1 MKICHISDVHIRN
14 YRYHTE
20 YKEVFKQ
27 LYEKLEEIKP
37 DIIVNTGDT
46 AHTKLQLSPSYFH
59 MSAKLFENLANIAPL
74 HIILGNHDL
83 NLRNIA
89 KIDAITPVVEALNH
103 KDIHFHKYSQEVD
116 LGNGFIFN
124 VMSIVDEDQW
134 IRPTNRD
141 KVNIA
146 LFHGSVAGVETDT
159 GWIMEHGDIDIKKF
173 KGFDYVLLGD
183 IHKTNQKLD
192 DAGRVRYP
200 GSLVQQNFGETP
212 DKGFLLW
219 DIEDKDN
226 FTCEHIQLEN
236 PKPFVT
242 IELTPKG
249 RLPKGTSVMQG
260 ARIRLVSNNSLP
272 LDRMRRAIDVTK
284 TKFKPESVTFLNR
297 SSGGRG
303 SVEDL
308 TSGINAE
315 DLRDIEVQ
323 GELIEEYLK
332 EFEASSEML
341 DKVYSLNRRYN
352 TLAEEDEEISRNV
365 NWTLKNFHWDNLFN
379 YGEGNKVNFE
389 KLHGVV
395 GIFGKNYSGKSSVID
410 GLLYTIFNSTSKN
423 ERKNLNIIN
432 QNKEECLGHVEITIG
447 DKDYT
452 IERTSS
458 KYEKKLKGNVTT
470 EAKTDVNF
478 TCYDNVLEEHQ
489 ELNGDTRNQ
498 TDNNIRKMFGTVED
512 FLMTS
517 MSSQIDSLAFINEG
531 STKRKEILGKFLDLE
546 IFDKKFKK
554 AKEDASD
561 MKGALKL
568 LESKEH
574 DVDIAEVTS
583 EIEANTIE
591 KDKGDSVCRKY
602 SSAVE
607 KTKLVIEE
615 IKSKIGSI
623 PAEII
628 NIIEIK
634 EREIQKNNEIEVLK
648 DHNSELIQEN
658 AIKRLD
664 YSSIN
669 NVLKKFDIDALR
681 AKHRQINEKEK
692 LLDNSIQAITQE
704 EYRLEQNKNKVKL
717 LLEVP
722 CGTEYQT
729 CKFIKDAHN
738 AQKILIILQQSLE
751 DLRIEAETLHDDIGN
766 LNPERITAKIN
777 KYEEVVKMRDEIL
790 SIVSQNELMAEK
802 NEGSISILRME
813 IDKLHEKISEYE
825 ENREAIENLGQLLEQ
840 KIENE
845 NILKSQQMILGECN
859 EEIVDLIKKRGSLEQ
874 RLINLTEQRSE
885 MEALR
890 DNFAAYDL
898 FMRCM
903 HTNGISYD
911 VIKKKLPVVN
921 SEINKILA
929 NVVDFEVFFESE
941 GSKLDIFIKHPKYEA
956 RPIEMGSG
964 AEKTIAAMAI
974 RLALLS
980 VSSLPKGNI
989 FIMDEPATALDA
1001 ENMEG
1006 FVRILDMVKN
1016 YYQTVL
1022 LISHLDNLKD
1032 IADMTIEIDKIDG
1045 FACVGQ

>member
-1 MKICHISDVHIRN
+1 M
-14 YRYHTE
+14 
-20 YKEVFKQ
+20 
-27 LYEKLEEIKP
+27 
-37 DIIVNTGDT
+37 
-46 AHTKLQLSPSYFH
+46 
-59 MSAKLFENLANIAPL
+59 
-74 HIILGNHDL
+74 
-83 NLRNIA
+83 
-89 KIDAITPVVEALNH
+89 
-103 KDIHFHKYSQEVD
+103 
-116 LGNGFIFN
+116 
-124 VMSIVDEDQW
+124 
-134 IRPTNRD
+134 
-141 KVNIA
+141 
-146 LFHGSVAGVETDT
+146 
-159 GWIMEHGDIDIKKF
+159 
-173 KGFDYVLLGD
+173 
-183 IHKTNQKLD
+183 
-192 DAGRVRYP
+192 
-200 GSLVQQNFGETP
+200 
-212 DKGFLLW
+212 
-219 DIEDKDN
+219 
-226 FTCEHIQLEN
+226 
-236 PKPFVT
+236 
-242 IELTPKG
+242 PKG
-249 RLPKGTSVMQG
+249 ADVKQG
-260 ARIRLVSNNSLP
+260 ARVRLVSNNNLP
-272 LDRMRRAIDVTK
+272 LDRMRRAIDVAK
-284 TKFKPESVTFLNR
+284 TKFKPESITFLNR
-297 SSGGRG
+297 SSGERG

-308 TSGINAE
+308 TSGINIE

-323 GELIEEYLK
+323 EELIEEYLK
-332 EFEASSEML
+332 EFEASSDML
-341 DKVYSLNRRYN
+341 DKVFSLNRKYN
-352 TLAEEDEEISRNV
+352 TMAEEEEEVSRNV

-395 GIFGKNYSGKSSVID
+395 GIFGKNYSGKSSIID

-432 QNKEECLGHVEITIG
+432 QNKDECLGHVEISIG

-452 IERTSS
+452 IQRTSS

-478 TCYDNVLEEHQ
+478 TCYDNVMQEQ
-489 ELNGDTRNQ
+489 DELNGDTRNQ
-498 TDNNIRKMFGTVED
+498 TDKNIRKMFGTVED

-574 DVDIAEVTS
+574 DVDIEEAEK
-583 EIEANTIE
+583 ELQANTVE
-591 KDKGDSVCRKY
+591 RDKQDNVCKKY

-607 KTKLVIEE
+607 KTKATISE
-615 IKSKIGSI
+615 IKDKIGSI

-628 NIIEIK
+628 NIVEVK
-634 EREIQKNNEIEVLK
+634 EEEIQKNNEIKALE
-648 DHNSELIQEN
+648 DRNCELIEEN
-658 AIKRLD
+658 KTKRQD

-669 NVLKKFDIDALR
+669 DALAKFDIDALR
-681 AKHRQINEKEK
+681 EKQDKISEKEK

-738 AQKILIILQQSLE
+738 AQKNLIVLQKSLE
-751 DLRIEAETLHDDIGN
+751 ELRLEAETLHDDIEN
-766 LNPERITAKIN
+766 LNPEKIIAKIS
-777 KYEEVVKMRDEIL
+777 KYEQVVKMRDDIL
-790 SIVSQNELMAEK
+790 NTVSQNELIVEK
-802 NEGSISILRME
+802 NQGSINVLRME
-813 IDKLHEKISEYE
+813 IDKLHEKINEYE
-825 ENREAIENLGQLLEQ
+825 ENREAIENLEQLLEQ

-845 NILKSQQMILGECN
+845 NILKSQQMILQECD
-859 EEIVDLIKKRGSLEQ
+859 ERIVELIKKRGSLEQ
-874 RLINLTEQRSE
+874 RLINLTEQREE
-885 MEALR
+885 METLR

-921 SEINKILA
+921 SEISKILA

-941 GSKLDIFIKHPKYEA
+941 GNKLDIFIKHPKYEA

-980 VSSLPKGNI
+980 VSSLPKGSI
-989 FIMDEPATALDA
+989 FILDEPATALDA
-1001 ENMEG
+1001 ENLEG

-1022 LISHLDNLKD
+1022 LISHVDSLKD

-1045 FACVGQ
+1045 YACVEQ

>member
-14 YRYHTE
+14 YRYHAE
-20 YKEVFKQ
+20 YKEVFEQ
-27 LYEKLEEIKP
+27 LYEKLKEIKP

-59 MSAKLFENLANIAPL
+59 MSAKFFENLANIAPL

-83 NLRNIA
+83 NLRNVA
-89 KIDAITPVVEALNH
+89 KIDAITPVVEALDH
-103 KDIHFHKYSQEVD
+103 KNIHFHKYSQEVD
-116 LGNGFIFN
+116 LGNGFVLN

-134 IRPTNRD
+134 IRPTDRS

-159 GWIMEHGDIDIKKF
+159 GWIMEHGDIDIAQF

-183 IHKTNQKLD
+183 IHKTNQLLD
-192 DAGRVRYP
+192 DEGRVRYP

-219 DIEDKDN
+219 DIKDKKN
-226 FTCEHIQLEN
+226 FTCEHVQLEN

-249 RLPKGTSVMQG
+249 RLPKGADVKQG
-260 ARIRLVSNNSLP
+260 ARVRLVSNNNLP
-272 LDRMRRAIDVTK
+272 LDRMRRAIDVAK
-284 TKFKPESVTFLNR
+284 TKFKPESITFLNR
-297 SSGGRG
+297 SSGERG

-308 TSGINAE
+308 TSGINIE

-323 GELIEEYLK
+323 EELIEEYLK
-332 EFEASSEML
+332 EFEASSDML
-341 DKVYSLNRRYN
+341 DKVFSLNRKYN
-352 TLAEEDEEISRNV
+352 TMAEEEEEVSRNV

-395 GIFGKNYSGKSSVID
+395 GIFGKNYSGKSSIID

-432 QNKEECLGHVEITIG
+432 QNKDECLGHVEISIG

-452 IERTSS
+452 IQRTSS

-478 TCYDNVLEEHQ
+478 TCYDNVMQEQ
-489 ELNGDTRNQ
+489 DELNGDTRNQ
-498 TDNNIRKMFGTVED
+498 TDKNIRKMFGTVED

-574 DVDIAEVTS
+574 DVDIEEAEK
-583 EIEANTIE
+583 ELQANTVE
-591 KDKGDSVCRKY
+591 KDKQDNVCKKY

-607 KTKLVIEE
+607 KTKSAISE
-615 IKSKIGSI
+615 IKDKIGSI

-628 NIIEIK
+628 NIVEVK
-634 EREIQKNNEIEVLK
+634 EEEIQKNNEIKALE
-648 DHNSELIQEN
+648 DRNCELIEEN
-658 AIKRLD
+658 KTKRQD

-669 NVLKKFDIDALR
+669 DALTKFDIDALR
-681 AKHRQINEKEK
+681 EKQDKISEKEK

-738 AQKILIILQQSLE
+738 AQKNLIVLQKSLE
-751 DLRIEAETLHDDIGN
+751 ELRLEAETLHDDIEN
-766 LNPERITAKIN
+766 LNPEKIIAKIS
-777 KYEEVVKMRDEIL
+777 KYEQVVKMRDDIL
-790 SIVSQNELMAEK
+790 NTVSQNELIVEK
-802 NEGSISILRME
+802 NQGSISVLRME
-813 IDKLHEKISEYE
+813 IDKLHEKINEYE
-825 ENREAIENLGQLLEQ
+825 ENREAIENLEQLLEQ

-845 NILKSQQMILGECN
+845 NILKSQQMILQECD
-859 EEIVDLIKKRGSLEQ
+859 ERIVELIKKRGSLEQ
-874 RLINLTEQRSE
+874 RLINLTEQREE
-885 MEALR
+885 METLR

-921 SEINKILA
+921 SEISKILA

-941 GSKLDIFIKHPKYEA
+941 GNKLDIFIKHPKYEA

-980 VSSLPKGNI
+980 VSSLPKGSI
-989 FIMDEPATALDA
+989 FILDEPATALDA
-1001 ENMEG
+1001 ENLEG

-1022 LISHLDNLKD
+1022 LISHVDSLKD

-1045 FACVGQ
+1045 YACVEQ

>member
-1 MKICHISDVHIRN
+1 
-14 YRYHTE
+14 
-20 YKEVFKQ
+20 
-27 LYEKLEEIKP
+27 
-37 DIIVNTGDT
+37 
-46 AHTKLQLSPSYFH
+46 LQLSPSYFH
-59 MSAKLFENLANIAPL
+59 MSAKFFENLANIAPL

-83 NLRNIA
+83 NLRNVA
-89 KIDAITPVVEALNH
+89 KIDAITPVVEALDH
-103 KDIHFHKYSQEVD
+103 KNIHFHKYSQEVD
-116 LGNGFIFN
+116 LGNGFVLN

-134 IRPTNRD
+134 IRPTDRS

-159 GWIMEHGDIDIKKF
+159 GWIMEHGDIDIAQF

-183 IHKTNQKLD
+183 IHKTNQLLD
-192 DAGRVRYP
+192 DEGRVRYP

-219 DIEDKDN
+219 DIKDKKN
-226 FTCEHIQLEN
+226 FTCEHVQLEN

-249 RLPKGTSVMQG
+249 RLPKGADVKQG
-260 ARIRLVSNNSLP
+260 ARVRLVSNNNLP
-272 LDRMRRAIDVTK
+272 LDRMRRAIDVAK
-284 TKFKPESVTFLNR
+284 TKFKPESITFLNR
-297 SSGGRG
+297 SSGERG

-308 TSGINAE
+308 TSGINIE

-323 GELIEEYLK
+323 EELIEEYLK
-332 EFEASSEML
+332 EFEASSDML
-341 DKVYSLNRRYN
+341 DKVFSLNRKYN
-352 TLAEEDEEISRNV
+352 TMAEEEEEVSRNV

-395 GIFGKNYSGKSSVID
+395 GIFGKNYSGKSSIID

-432 QNKEECLGHVEITIG
+432 QNKDECLGHVEISIG

-452 IERTSS
+452 IQRTSS

-478 TCYDNVLEEHQ
+478 TCYDNVMQEQ
-489 ELNGDTRNQ
+489 DELNGDTRNQ
-498 TDNNIRKMFGTVED
+498 TDKNIRKMFGTVED

-574 DVDIAEVTS
+574 DVDIEEAEK
-583 EIEANTIE
+583 ELQANTVE
-591 KDKGDSVCRKY
+591 KDKQDNVCKKY

-607 KTKLVIEE
+607 KTKSAISE
-615 IKSKIGSI
+615 IKDKIGSI

-628 NIIEIK
+628 NIVEVK
-634 EREIQKNNEIEVLK
+634 EEEIQKNNEIKALE
-648 DHNSELIQEN
+648 DRNCELIEEN
-658 AIKRLD
+658 KTKRQD

-669 NVLKKFDIDALR
+669 DALTKFDIDALR
-681 AKHRQINEKEK
+681 EKQDKISEKEK

-738 AQKILIILQQSLE
+738 AQKNLIVLQKSLE
-751 DLRIEAETLHDDIGN
+751 ELRLEAETLHDDIEN
-766 LNPERITAKIN
+766 LNPEKIIAKIS
-777 KYEEVVKMRDEIL
+777 KYEQVVKMRDDIL
-790 SIVSQNELMAEK
+790 NTVSQNELIVEK
-802 NEGSISILRME
+802 NQGSISVLRME
-813 IDKLHEKISEYE
+813 IDKLHEKINEYE
-825 ENREAIENLGQLLEQ
+825 ENREAIENLEQLLEQ

-845 NILKSQQMILGECN
+845 NILKSQQMILQECD
-859 EEIVDLIKKRGSLEQ
+859 ERIVELIKKRGSLEQ
-874 RLINLTEQRSE
+874 RLINLTEQREE
-885 MEALR
+885 METLR

-921 SEINKILA
+921 SEISKILA

-941 GSKLDIFIKHPKYEA
+941 GNKLDIFIKHPKYEA

-980 VSSLPKGNI
+980 VSSLPKGSI
-989 FIMDEPATALDA
+989 FILDEPATALDA
-1001 ENMEG
+1001 ENLEG

-1022 LISHLDNLKD
+1022 LISHVDSLKD

-1045 FACVGQ
+1045 YACVEQ